1 MKIDFHLALFFSVA
15 LYATAITQ
23 VNASSLRSIIDTES
37 RVLVTKAPKS
47 EKGSKVS
54 KAPEGS
60 KAPKSGVK
68 GSKEPKALKGSKVSK
83 APKGSKAPKSE
94 TGSKE
99 PKAL

>member
-54 KAPEGS
+54 KAP
-60 KAPKSGVK
+60 KSVK

-83 APKGSKAPKSE
+83 APEGSKAPKSE